1 MVSNI
6 VQRCLLG
13 VETVIALTKANAPR
27 RATPSGWSSSLK
39 PPASSTRIWKVQRTT
54 ANAEQAAS
62 ATVAPAT
69 TDDGAHNMIDY
80 NNSTTVLRRPSI

>member
-13 VETVIALTKANAPR
+13 VETVIALTKANAQR

-54 ANAEQAAS
+54 ANADQAAS

-69 TDDGAHNMIDY
+69 TDDGAHNIID
-80 NNSTTVLRRPSI
+80 TPSSGDALCNL